1 MLEKPD
7 IPDWN
12 SCVAVKQQPLITSG
26 LYHLKESLTRKEDI
40 MSTIRT
46 FIKRHP
52 LLTFY
57 AVVFLI
63 SWGGFLIAVGP
74 TTGLEVVEIPPGA
87 ILSMVAGPIVA
98 GILLTG
104 LVHGRAGF
112 REFRS
117 RLFRWRVAARWYAV
131 ALLPAPLLVAAVL
144 FTLSLASPVFLPGI
158 VTTDDRVAYLLFNL
172 AVGLAA
178 GFLEE
183 IGWTG
188 FAVPALRRRYG
199 VFATGL
205 IVGVLWGAWHFLG
218 NVAAAENTSGT
229 LSLSFF
235 LPLILFDLLVGSL
248 VAFRVLM
255 VWVYDRTGSLLVAM
269 LMHVSL
275 TASVRILN
283 PLPNV
288 GVPLFIYDLA
298 LAAALWVVVAAV
310 AVANRG
316 RLSQQPRHKGGHH
329 EEH

>member
-1 MLEKPD
+1 
-7 IPDWN
+7 
-12 SCVAVKQQPLITSG
+12 
-26 LYHLKESLTRKEDI
+26 
-40 MSTIRT
+40 MSTIKT

-52 LLTFY
+52 VLTFY

-74 TTGLEVVEIPPGA
+74 TTGLDVVDIPPGA
-87 ILSMVAGPIVA
+87 ILSMVAGPVVA

-104 LVHGRAGF
+104 LVDGRAGF

-117 RLFRWRVAARWYAV
+117 RLFRWRVGARWYAV
-131 ALLPAPLLVAAVL
+131 ALLPAPLVVAAVS
-144 FTLSLASPVFLPGI
+144 FALSLASPVFLPGI
-158 VTTDDRVAYLLFNL
+158 VRADDKVAYLLFNL
-172 AVGLAA
+172 AVGLTA

-205 IVGVLWGAWHFLG
+205 IAGVLWGAWHYLG
-218 NVAAAENTSGT
+218 NVAAAETVRGT
-229 LSLSFF
+229 LSLSVF
-235 LPLILFDLLVGSL
+235 LPLIFFDVLVGSL
-248 VAFRVLM
+248 LPFRVLM

-275 TASVRILN
+275 TASIRILT
-283 PLPNV
+283 PMGIE
-288 GVPLFIYDLA
+288 GVPIFIYDFV

-310 AVANRG
+310 QRLQTLPRQGRG
-316 RLSQQPRHKGGHH
+316 VLPAQG
-329 EEH
+329 

>member
-1 MLEKPD
+1 M
-7 IPDWN
+7 
-12 SCVAVKQQPLITSG
+12 T
-26 LYHLKESLTRKEDI
+26 
-40 MSTIRT
+40 TIKD

-52 LLTFY
+52 VLTYY
-57 AVVFLI
+57 AVVFVI
-63 SWGGFLIAVGP
+63 SWGGFLIVVGP
-74 TTGLEVVEIPPGA
+74 SGMSVAEIPPGA

-104 LVHGRAGF
+104 LVYGRAGF

-117 RLFRWRVAARWYAV
+117 RLFRWRVGARWYAV
-131 ALLPAPLLVAAVL
+131 ALLTAPFLVAAVL
-144 FTLSLASPVFLPGI
+144 FALSLASPVFLPGI

-218 NVAAAENTSGT
+218 NVVAAETTSGT
-229 LSLSFF
+229 LSLSVF
-235 LPLILFDLLVGSL
+235 LPLILFDLLVGAL

-255 VWVYDRTGSLLVAM
+255 VWVYDRTGSLLMAM

-283 PLPNV
+283 PLPNE
-288 GVPLFIYDLA
+288 GGPLLIYDLV
-298 LAAALWVVVAAV
+298 LAAVLWVFVAAV
-310 AVANRG
+310 ALANRG
-316 RLSQQPRHKGGHH
+316 RLSRQAL
-329 EEH
+329 